1 MRFQLALLWVLAAG
15 CTADAY
21 ERQADQVVGEI
32 LAEGTDRT
40 VGDREESVQRPEVRS
55 AEPPPAPEVPAAPAA
70 PSPEVRVLT
79 LADSLEL
86 AIQGNRDH
94 ITRKEGLYLT
104 ALALTSTRHSY
115 SWLVA
120 AALSYIFAGSDEGP
134 DAHTPALSMSLSK
147 LLPTGGNFSLSALTG
162 FTSLGEDEFSSSANV
177 RLTQPLLRGAGHE
190 VAYEALTQGERNLVY
205 AIRDYELYREDF
217 SIDVARRFYDLVQQR
232 LATENQRRNLEG
244 FVFGRKQAEA
254 LFQVG
259 RTSELEVLRARRSE
273 LTSQNSLIEAEE
285 SYHLALDQFRI
296 FLGLPEDERIDVA
309 PEEPAFVEVVWDVE
323 SAVEVARANRL
334 DLLNRKEQLEDAQR
348 SVRIARNDLL
358 PDLDLTLDYTRSGS
372 ADPAFLHQDL
382 DDGIY
387 SAALSLEI
395 PIDRV
400 LERNAYRSAQIGYS
414 QAMRSYEEFRD
425 GLDVGVQSTF
435 RELVRRKKSLEIQT
449 QLILDQ
455 EKNAKIAQL
464 RFEQGNFSNRDVVE
478 AQEALLEARNALIE
492 EKVDYEIARLR
503 LLKDLG
509 ILFIDEKGMWKE

>member
-1 MRFQLALLWVLAAG
+1 MRFPLAFLSMLVAG

-21 ERQADQVVGEI
+21 EHQADEAVQAI
-32 LAEGTDRT
+32 LNEGTGRT
-40 VGDREESVQRPEVRS
+40 LGGREESAQRPEVRP
-55 AEPPPAPEVPAAPAA
+55 AAPPPAPEVPADPVGPPRGA
-70 PSPEVRVLT
+70 EVLT

-86 AIQGNRDH
+86 AIEGNRDH

-104 ALALTSTRHSY
+104 ALALTSTRHTY
-115 SWLVA
+115 SPLVA

-147 LLPTGGNFSLSALTG
+147 LLPTGGTVSVAGLTS
-162 FTSLGEDEFSSSANV
+162 FTSLGEDQFSSSASV
-177 RLTQPLLRGAGHE
+177 RLTQPLLRGAGYE

-232 LATENQRRNLEG
+232 QATENQRRNLEG

-254 LFQVG
+254 LFSVG

-296 FLGLPEDERIDVA
+296 FLGLPEDRRIEVA
-309 PEEPAFVEVVWDVE
+309 PEEPVFVEVSWDVA
-323 SAVEVARANRL
+323 SAVEVARVNRL

-348 SVRIARNDLL
+348 SVRIARNGLL
-358 PDLDLTLDYTRSGS
+358 PDLDLTLDYSRSGS
-372 ADPAFLHQDL
+372 ADPAFIHQDL
-382 DDGIY
+382 NDGIY
-387 SAALSLEI
+387 SAALTLGL
-395 PIDRV
+395 PVDRV
-400 LERNAYRSAQIGYS
+400 AERNAYRSSQIGLA
-414 QAMRSYEEFRD
+414 QALRSYAEFHD
-425 GLDVGVQSTF
+425 SLEVGVQSTF
-435 RELVRRKKSLEIQT
+435 RELERRKKSLEIQT
-449 QLILDQ
+449 QLIADQ
-455 EKNAKIAQL
+455 ERNAKIAQL

-478 AQEALLEARNALIE
+478 AQQALLDARNALIS